1 MPKVLWTGRL
11 SPQMKFM
18 MNTSNLVAWAVG
30 SMRNTEAMKE
40 RMKQGYDGAFSE
52 HVNYYD
58 QEGLALHA
66 RCAAEQLKDV
76 DVRGQSV
83 LDIGGGTGISSF
95 VMLRRGAAHVTCGD
109 ISEHMLA
116 FAREKAERE
125 GYGPERMG
133 FRQLD
138 AETLPY
144 GDESFDAVSTSMTMG
159 FLPNQDAAMREMARV
174 VRPGGL
180 VTIGTQGPDHYWE
193 PIEATLRTS
202 RKRYMFGYRLEF
214 WPQTESEVRKLME
227 SAGLVDV
234 ESRRVTWQKDFGSGG
249 KVFDFFAA
257 VSASWWYGRFPP
269 DRREEEAARTR
280 AGFERLGAR
289 TVTGDI
295 IVASG
300 RKPG

>member
-1 MPKVLWTGRL
+1 MAKVLWTGRL

-18 MNTSNLVAWAVG
+18 MNTSNLAAWVMG
-30 SMRNTEAMKE
+30 SMRDTEAMKE

-52 HVNYYD
+52 HVNHYD
-58 QEGLALHA
+58 EEGMALHA
-66 RCAAEQLKDV
+66 RCAAEQLKDTN
-76 DVRGQSV
+76 VRGRSV

-109 ISEHMLA
+109 ISERMLS
-116 FAREKAERE
+116 FAREKAARE
-125 GYGPERMG
+125 GYGNERMG

-138 AETLPY
+138 AEALPY
-144 GDESFDAVSTSMTMG
+144 DDESFDVASTRMTLG
-159 FLPNQDAAMREMARV
+159 FLPHQDRAVREMARV

-180 VTIGTQGPDHYWE
+180 VTIGTQAPDHYWE

-227 SAGLVDV
+227 RAGLVDIQ
-234 ESRRVTWQKDFGSGG
+234 SRRVTWHTEFGSGG
-249 KVFDFFAA
+249 EVFDFFAA

-269 DRREEEAARTR
+269 DRREEEASRSR